1 MSFDRWKA
9 KDKYSY
15 AFRLFSKH
23 HTYMNSLYWAHV
35 PASNNV
41 QYQCRNALKLKV
53 VPTTQEAF
61 NLSGPNAFRVA
72 DSVSAYSDHL
82 KEFDNWT
89 RLNALVS
96 VLAYF
101 EIYLSSVVSLSIES
115 DIGLLHSVPKRIDG
129 VMVLKHNNGNDHK
142 FYDKSELI
150 TKGTWH
156 QRLSNFISIFQLA
169 PVSLGRGISDLEK
182 MRNLRNSIAHA
193 FGRDIDESRA
203 RTTLDILPIERLSQD
218 RLLRYMEKIRIIAK
232 DIDAQLLSRH
242 IGEYELLHFYHG
254 IRNELSPNGKV
265 KELKAR
271 VNGLYV
277 ENKSREYCRGLIDYY
292 ESL

>member
-1 MSFDRWKA
+1 MSFDRWRA

-35 PASNNV
+35 PASHNV
-41 QYQCRNALKLKV
+41 QYQCRKALKSGA

-61 NLSGPNAFRVA
+61 SLSGPNAFRVT

-89 RLNALVS
+89 RLNVLVS

-115 DIGLLHSVPKRIDG
+115 DIGLLHSVPKRIEG
-129 VMVLKHNNGNDHK
+129 VMVLKHNNGKDHA

-156 QRLSNFISIFQLA
+156 QRLSNFFSIFQLA
-169 PVSLGRGISDLEK
+169 PISLGQGVSDLER
-182 MRNLRNSIAHA
+182 MRKLRNSVAHA

-203 RTTLDILPIERLSQD
+203 RTTLDILPIERLSQE
-218 RLLRYMEKIRIIAK
+218 RLLRYMENIRIIAK
-232 DIDAQLLSRH
+232 DIDAQLLDRH
-242 IGEYELLHFYHG
+242 IGEFELLHFYHG
-254 IRNELSPNGKV
+254 IQNELNPGSRV
-265 KELKAR
+265 RELKSR
-271 VNGLYV
+271 INGLYV
-277 ENKSREYCRGLIDYY
+277 ENKSIDYCRSLIDYY
-292 ESL
+292 ESV